1 MSTRIIAKRWN
12 NDEDQVITD
21 LKLEDGRGFAMMV
34 IWNDITN
41 SGLEFHTF
49 EDSVSA
55 KVYAK
60 TKNNGTKYLISN
72 NDGVTENNLDE
83 LPKF

>member
-21 LKLEDGRGFAMMV
+21 LKFEDGREFGVMV
-34 IWNDITN
+34 IWNDIN
-41 SGLEFHTF
+41 NKGLKFHTF
-49 EDSVSA
+49 E
-55 KVYAK
+55 
-60 TKNNGTKYLISN
+60 NNVRAEIHARERNDKTKYLTSHK
-72 NDGVTENNLDE
+72 DGITENNLDE